1 MPAAHTRMSNLCPAP
16 WSRKVAGAGLSRQ
29 TPLAHMADQDA
40 ALGLTCPTHGCY
52 GHVRNEPEIKHFLQ
66 RPYPRHSAFFKQICE
81 SSKLNTIKTTNVIF
95 PLCPNISFSE
105 YTWKDLKNHFLL
117 PSCGIWYLAY
127 VRKTDLFSVVSSL
140 PDCTWLYLYWHA
152 QSPLSLKWAKDLNR
166 QFSKRERQEVNKYM
180 EKKCLTS
187 LAIREIQIK
196 TILSTPTPLSEWLSS
211 KRATN
216 AGHMWRRGDSYT
228 LLGGCM
234 SVQLLW
240 ETVRRLSS

>member
-1 MPAAHTRMSNLCPAP
+1 MPAAHTRMSNLCPAS

-29 TPLAHMADQDA
+29 TPLAHMAEQDA

-117 PSCGIWYLAY
+117 PSCGIWYTSGRPTCSQLC
-127 VRKTDLFSVVSSL
+127 
-140 PDCTWLYLYWHA
+140 PLYLTVPDSTSTGMRKVLFHWSGPRISIDSS
-152 QSPLSLKWAKDLNR
+152 QKEKD
-166 QFSKRERQEVNKYM
+166 KRSTNIW
-180 EKKCLTS
+180 KK
-187 LAIREIQIK
+187 
-196 TILSTPTPLSEWLSS
+196 
-211 KRATN
+211 N
-216 AGHMWRRGDSYT
+216 A
-228 LLGGCM
+228 
-234 SVQLLW
+234 
-240 ETVRRLSS
+240 

>member
-1 MPAAHTRMSNLCPAP
+1 MPAAHTRMSNLCPAS

-105 YTWKDLKNHFLL
+105 YTWKRLKEPFPVTKL
-117 PSCGIWYLAY
+117 WYL
-127 VRKTDLFSVVSSL
+127 VFGIRQEDRPVLSCVLS
-140 PDCTWLYLYWHA
+140 TWLYLTL
-152 QSPLSLKWAKDLNR
+152 PLLACAKSS
-166 QFSKRERQEVNKYM
+166 FIEVGQG
-180 EKKCLTS
+180 S
-187 LAIREIQIK
+187 Q
-196 TILSTPTPLSEWLSS
+196 
-211 KRATN
+211 
-216 AGHMWRRGDSYT
+216 
-228 LLGGCM
+228 
-234 SVQLLW
+234 
-240 ETVRRLSS
+240 